1 MNEVKLSV
9 IVPVYNAEQ
18 YLRRCVDSILDATI
32 FLGGEKSEIILI
44 DDGSIDDSSRICN
57 ELAEKNREIKVFHIS
72 NQGVS
77 KARNYGIENSRGK
90 YIAFVDADD
99 YIEKNMYKIMIAQ
112 MESDSTLDVGVCLW
126 NFIDQNG
133 KKVVNKENISF
144 SAYGKQTGR
153 DFLKHIYDD
162 SYTNG
167 IVVSPWNKIFKRE
180 CIVKH
185 KMVGRY
191 AEDDYL
197 MSKVFSNDDCRIVVI
212 KEILYNYCENDD
224 QMTKKED
231 NINKLFFLDVLKE
244 RELLFSYSD
253 ELVFK
258 TQKLYVEMCIEYYS
272 TFHCKADMERYITIL
287 KKYLCKL
294 LRDNRVKVSTK
305 IRWIIF
311 ALMPKAYLKV
321 ILKKYG

>member
-1 MNEVKLSV
+1 M
-9 IVPVYNAEQ
+9 
-18 YLRRCVDSILDATI
+18 
-32 FLGGEKSEIILI
+32 
-44 DDGSIDDSSRICN
+44 
-57 ELAEKNREIKVFHIS
+57 
-72 NQGVS
+72 
-77 KARNYGIENSRGK
+77 
-90 YIAFVDADD
+90 DADD

-212 KEILYNYCENDD
+212 KEIIYVFLTIFLYLLKCP
-224 QMTKKED
+224 QSLILSALRAFCFCGKPH
-231 NINKLFFLDVLKE
+231 ISRSIFLYFLYQTWLK
-244 RELLFSYSD
+244 S
-253 ELVFK
+253 
-258 TQKLYVEMCIEYYS
+258 
-272 TFHCKADMERYITIL
+272 
-287 KKYLCKL
+287 
-294 LRDNRVKVSTK
+294 
-305 IRWIIF
+305 W
-311 ALMPKAYLKV
+311 
-321 ILKKYG
+321 

>member
-1 MNEVKLSV
+1 M
-9 IVPVYNAEQ
+9 
-18 YLRRCVDSILDATI
+18 DSILDATI
-32 FLGGEKSEIILI
+32 FLGGGEKSEIILI

-321 ILKKYG
+321 ILKK